1 MTRGPDLQVEY
12 AEISLLGSR
21 DENQDRIA
29 ATINSDAALIAAFD
43 GMGGHADGARAA
55 ELAQR
60 TLLTRFAAAP
70 HPLTDPL
77 SFLHL
82 MLGAAHTEM
91 VAIGLHMPLE
101 TRPRATGAVCLV
113 QDGTAWWAHVGDS
126 RIYHLRAGHVIS
138 RTRDHSHVE
147 LLVQE
152 GLINAR
158 QALNHPM
165 RNYVE
170 TCLGGDPMLPEML
183 IGRAVKVAAGDTLLV
198 CTDGFWSNLLD
209 EDIAASLYSGVPLKT
224 ALQAITE
231 FAVRRAGAGAD
242 NASVAAMR
250 LL

>member
-1 MTRGPDLQVEY
+1 MTRGPVLQVEY

-21 DENQDRIA
+21 EENQDRIA
-29 ATINSDAALIAAFD
+29 ATVNSDAAVIAAFD
-43 GMGGHADGARAA
+43 GMGGHAEGARAA
-55 ELAQR
+55 ELGRR
-60 TLLTRFAAAP
+60 TLLTRFAAVP
-70 HPLTDPL
+70 HPVVDPL
-77 SFLHL
+77 AFLHL
-82 MLGAAHTEM
+82 ALGAAHAEM

-101 TRPRATGAVCLV
+101 TRPRATGALCLV

-126 RIYHLRAGHVIS
+126 RIYHLRAGQVIS

-165 RNYVE
+165 RNFVE

-183 IGRAVKVAAGDTLLV
+183 IGRAVKVAADDTLLV

-209 EDIAASLYSGVPLKT
+209 EDIAASLYSGVPLKN

>member
-1 MTRGPDLQVEY
+1 MQVEY
-12 AEISLLGSR
+12 AELSLIGAR

-29 ATINSDAALIAAFD
+29 AMVNSDAAILAAFD

-55 ELAQR
+55 ELARR
-60 TLLTRFAAAP
+60 TLLSRFAALP
-70 HPLTDPL
+70 HPLLDPL
-77 SFLHL
+77 AFLH
-82 MLGAAHTEM
+82 MALGAAHTEM
-91 VAIGLHMPLE
+91 VAIGLHLPLE
-101 TRPRATGAVCLV
+101 QRPRATGAVCVV
-113 QDGTAWWAHVGDS
+113 QDGTAWWAHAGDS
-126 RIYHLRAGHVIS
+126 RIYHLRAGAMLH

-152 GLINAR
+152 GLISPH
-158 QALNHPM
+158 QAQNHPM

-170 TCLGGDPMLPEML
+170 ACLGGDPLLPEML
-183 IGRAVKVAAGDTLLV
+183 VGRCVRLQPGDTLLV

-231 FAVRRAGAGAD
+231 FSVRRAGVGAD
-242 NASVAAMR
+242 NSSVAALR